1 MKTSHVAVSSPV
13 PRSAPT
19 EITPARSAPTEIS
32 EISGLGPDSPFS
44 TPNAFAT
51 PQGRNLLPAFMSVGE
66 SPTSDEL
73 LAASFLDA
81 LMRDPPTPSEA
92 SVNTAPRRRIEPT
105 PVTSAEPGSASNPIV
120 ID

>member
-1 MKTSHVAVSSPV
+1 MKTGHVAVSKTDTRSAPTT

-19 EITPARSAPTEIS
+19 ENSTCPFETPDA
-32 EISGLGPDSPFS
+32 FS
-44 TPNAFAT
+44 T
-51 PQGRNLLPAFMSVGE
+51 PQGRNLLPAFMAVGE

-73 LAASFLDA
+73 LAATFLDA
-81 LMRDPPTPSEA
+81 LMRTPPTPSEA

-105 PVTSAEPGSASNPIV
+105 LIETAEPGSASNPIV